1 MRPFAQPGRSL
12 PLLQLLLNRLQAL
25 QSLGVDSLRLQCL
38 RLAAWQ
44 GWLDGRQGHAHRA
57 QHLLHVGRG
66 RSPMLDDLQQEASNV
81 DRACLPLLTA
91 S

>member
-1 MRPFAQPGRSL
+1 MAPFGQPRRSL

-25 QSLGVDSLRLQCL
+25 QSLSVDSLCLQCL

-44 GWLDGRQGHAHRA
+44 RWLDGRQGHAHRA

-66 RSPMLDDLQQEASNV
+66 RPPMLNDLQQEASHI
-81 DRACLPLLTA
+81 DRAACCC
-91 S
+91 